1 MRNIEWV
8 EMPQHAG
15 LYAER
20 SVDVLRLVLARRE
33 REQGRGEANHG
44 LFSGMVA
51 RILVRVVADVA
62 KGLW

>member
-1 MRNIEWV
+1 
-8 EMPQHAG
+8 MPQHAG